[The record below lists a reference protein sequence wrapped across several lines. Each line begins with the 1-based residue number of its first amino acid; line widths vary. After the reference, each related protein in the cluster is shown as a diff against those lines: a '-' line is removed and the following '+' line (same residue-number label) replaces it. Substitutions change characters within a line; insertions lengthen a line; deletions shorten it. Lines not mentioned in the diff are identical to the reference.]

1 MNLFNFRNDLCF
13 KSQDQKDEKGSSLR
27 KCKYLAEICSKPKKR
42 NTMNQQYF
50 VPVSDDQIYNHPEQI
65 EGPLVPYI
73 AGMECHEW
81 LSIEI
86 NPDESE
92 PLGEDTKTVKS
103 KTSKLRLVYSAR

>member
-1 MNLFNFRNDLCF
+1 
-13 KSQDQKDEKGSSLR
+13 
-27 KCKYLAEICSKPKKR
+27 
-42 NTMNQQYF
+42 MNQQYF

-92 PLGEDTKTVKS
+92 PLATVARSAKS
-103 KTSKLRLVYSAR
+103 KASKLRLAYSAS